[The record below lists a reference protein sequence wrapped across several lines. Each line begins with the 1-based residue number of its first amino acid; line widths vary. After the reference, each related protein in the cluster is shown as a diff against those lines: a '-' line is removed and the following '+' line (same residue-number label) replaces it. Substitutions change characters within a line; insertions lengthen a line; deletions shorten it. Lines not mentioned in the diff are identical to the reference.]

1 MENNND
7 CRVITTTRIQDVATA
22 CCFSGQGHVYHM
34 QPLNELHSRRLFF
47 KRLFDTEDGCPKQF
61 KEISDDMLKKCK
73 GDTIGDY

>member
-1 MENNND
+1 MLL
-7 CRVITTTRIQDVATA
+7 QLVALVVKVMYTI
-22 CCFSGQGHVYHM
+22 CNPLMSFTQEGCF
-34 QPLNELHSRRLFF
+34 L